1 MRKLITSDVFKMAR
15 IIKAAQVKDAIADIF
30 ESTKGVN
37 AGILETDS
45 EEVKEEKRK
54 ALADKQEAAGF
65 EAIMTVF
72 EACSTEKLENML
84 YELFGGITEKKPED
98 IARQSLE
105 TTIADIKTIVKENN
119 IVNFFKQAG
128 QLTK

>member
-15 IIKAAQVKDAIADIF
+15 IIKAAQVKDAISDIF
-30 ESTKGVN
+30 ASTKGIN
-37 AGILETDS
+37 SGILETDS
-45 EEVKEEKRK
+45 EEIKEEKRK
-54 ALADKQEAAGF
+54 ALEEKQEAAGF

-84 YELFGGITEKKPED
+84 YDLIGGISEKDVDTVAK
-98 IARQSLE
+98 QTLE
-105 TTIADIKTIVKENN
+105 VTITDIKTIVSENN
-119 IVNFFKQAG
+119 IANFFKSAS